1 MELKSI
7 LVAVAGGPPARAA
20 VSGAVALAR
29 AHKAHL
35 VGLHVVDLAPFSRYL
50 DAEVPLQILDIQREK
65 LRAEAAEHESVFK
78 QICTDAGVDF
88 EWRCVEGST
97 HRIIDLHA
105 RYCDLIC
112 VSAPSTIDDGLASL
126 PAGEELV
133 FSSGRA
139 VLIIPHNFEAK
150 SIGDHVM
157 VAWNGSREAA
167 KAISSAMAVLSHA
180 QKVSMVTVVDGDL
193 DDSQAAII
201 AADMSGYLATH
212 GVSADAQTVNAGSV
226 SVGQFLHDL
235 ALGKDADLLVMGAY
249 GHTRIREFILGGV
262 THWSLRHSTIPVL
275 MTH

>member
-1 MELKSI
+1 M
-7 LVAVAGGPPARAA
+7 
-20 VSGAVALAR
+20 
-29 AHKAHL
+29 
-35 VGLHVVDLAPFSRYL
+35 
-50 DAEVPLQILDIQREK
+50 QILEIQREK
-65 LRAEAAEHESVFK
+65 LRAEAAGNEADFK
-78 QICTDAGVDF
+78 QICADAGIDS

-112 VSAPSTIDDGLASL
+112 VSAPTTIDDGLASL

-139 VLIIPHNFEAK
+139 VLIVPPSFESE
-150 SIGDHVM
+150 SIGDRVM

-167 KAISSAMAVLSHA
+167 KAISNAMAILSRA
-180 QKVSMVTVVDGDL
+180 QKVAMVTVVDGDL
-193 DDSQAAII
+193 DDSQAGII
-201 AADMSGYLATH
+201 AVDMSEYLAKH
-212 GVSADAQTVNAGSV
+212 GVRADAQTVNAGSV

-235 ALGKDADLLVMGAY
+235 ALGQDADLLVMGAY

-262 THWSLRHSTIPVL
+262 THWSLRHTAIPIL